1 MCLGTYVF
9 TLFLAAI
16 LSTVSEHISTG
27 VFIRTRS
34 DGKLFNLARLKAS
47 TKTRELCIR
56 ELLFADDAAIVAH
69 TLEDIREICKQFEQA
84 ATMFGLTI
92 NTKKTVMLYQLPPGQ
107 TSIDPHVDIYGMPL
121 QSVKNFTYLGTTGT
135 FASDNT
141 IDV

>member
-1 MCLGTYVF
+1 
-9 TLFLAAI
+9 
-16 LSTVSEHISTG
+16 
-27 VFIRTRS
+27 
-34 DGKLFNLARLKAS
+34 
-47 TKTRELCIR
+47 
-56 ELLFADDAAIVAH
+56 
-69 TLEDIREICKQFEQA
+69 
-84 ATMFGLTI
+84 MFGLTI